1 MGEDGA
7 VVVAVV
13 DVVALGDDN
22 EVGGEVGEV
31 GEVGRRAAP
40 AAGDRVVGVP
50 VAPPALGAARDVV
63 TIGPGIVTRGTVVD
77 VVLVELVVDE
87 VDDDGPGGPLVGR
100 GAKTPPSSPP
110 SSLPSFAAAVA
121 RGRSG
126 AASSSPPLATYST
139 AVVSAAAAARAA
151 AATASGFC
159 AINRSRGRGAI
170 ARAAAATAD
179 ATRWR
184 SPGGTAMAST
194 VASAATTS
202 GASMRDLIA
211 AASPADGAALATA
224 LSNRPAS
231 CDSNAERPNG

>member
-1 MGEDGA
+1 
-7 VVVAVV
+7 VV
-13 DVVALGDDN
+13 DVVALGDEDDVGPDVGA
-22 EVGGEVGEV
+22 EVGVVGEV
-31 GEVGRRAAP
+31 GVVAP
-40 AAGDRVVGVP
+40 EPVAAGRVVGVP
-50 VAPPALGAARDVV
+50 VAPPMLGDVRGPV
-63 TIGPGIVTRGTVVD
+63 TIGPGIVTCGTVVD
-77 VVLVELVVDE
+77 VVLDELVVDE
-87 VDDDGPGGPLVGR
+87 VDEVDDGGPGGPLVGR

-121 RGRSG
+121 LGRSC

-151 AATASGFC
+151 AATTSGFC

-170 ARAAAATAD
+170 ARAAAAIAD

-184 SPGGTAMAST
+184 SPGGAAMAST

-202 GASMRDLIA
+202 GASTRERIDA
-211 AASPADGAALATA
+211 ANPADGAALATA

-231 CDSNAERPNG
+231 WDSNAERPNG